1 MSNTEINL
9 DNLRPRPIFIDK
21 LPGIS
26 ASSGTAIYPYVYV
39 GRSLYENLTSDEPD
53 HAGIALV
60 LHEQEH
66 LKRIGEAGVFKWY
79 GRYFYSRTF
88 RLDEEIEATKT
99 QFNYLKQNGE
109 SVDLDHRAKIL
120 SGGVYLWP
128 TNYQHAYA
136 LLSAIWNSAE

>member
-9 DNLRPRPIFIDK
+9 DNLRPRPAFIDK
-21 LPGIS
+21 IPGIS
-26 ASSGTAIYPYVYV
+26 SSSGTAIYPYVYV
-39 GRSLYENLTSDEPD
+39 GKTLYENLTSHEPD
-53 HAGIALV
+53 QAGIALV

-66 LKRIGEAGVFKWY
+66 LKRIGEMGVFKWY
-79 GRYFYSRTF
+79 GRYFFSHTF
-88 RLDEEIEATKT
+88 RLDEEIEATKP
-99 QFNYLKQNGE
+99 QFSHLKQNCK

-120 SGGVYLWP
+120 SGPVYLWS